1 MKKESIKLVPF
12 VELPETDV
20 RFRVER
26 VGSGA
31 VIALL
36 KFDESFKPMIAW
48 QGERVSMEES
58 LELSQQIAEKQRHL
72 FGDILKN

>member
-26 VGSGA
+26 IDSGA

-36 KFDESFKPMIAW
+36 KFDERFEPLIAW

>member
-26 VGSGA
+26 IASGT

-36 KFDESFKPMIAW
+36 KFSETFEPMIAW
-48 QGERVSMEES
+48 QGEQVSMEEG
-58 LELSQQIAEKQRHL
+58 LELCLQIREKQSHI
-72 FGDILKN
+72 FGDLLKK